1 MLRNLGFRGLH
12 KKKSV
17 LNGNIDKMINENNDI
32 SLEKILAEDTII
44 DEVENQNK
52 TLMKYLKKDKIK
64 QMIDYIIKEPPNDAS
79 QDKGYKFPWICS
91 QIFNLGDSNIMK
103 YFLKTNKELEE
114 EKKKEEERE
123 NNKNEQSSENSKTD
137 DDKNKKNKKININ
150 EIVRQKGKEN
160 KIELLDYLLT
170 FLSSDSEP
178 NYVLCGYFAS
188 IIKTLLNMDQTLII
202 KYLYVENKEF
212 IRKLIYHSYRQS
224 ISEILNKIVQY
235 DSNEEE
241 FNIEDMALIRMDIL
255 EGLFD
260 KIDANMDNE
269 KLDSISTLIKSIS
282 TDEKLLSDMLN
293 NKKIIECLVTRPLR
307 NINLV
312 SKDNISDEFI
322 INKRRNFDILI
333 DIIINW
339 INSINSFDIDIPST
353 DGSDDENENEN
364 ENEKNNINYKHTIL
378 SYELFKVLGNLI
390 KVNFNKNDEIESSE
404 NKILQCFDEKFLVPL
419 GLFRIKIV
427 ELLGNLFTYF
437 KNIPQLYDKLL
448 IDCQFFENALK
459 YLFEYELNN
468 IYQDALLSLFK
479 KFLNYSDK
487 HPLLA
492 EFLFEKLNLIDLII
506 SKLKDTEIS
515 QKSETPE
522 DISKKDR
529 FLYQSGNT
537 TSRGYIA
544 FLISLSYKINTII
557 GGEPLRI
564 NNTLSRE
571 GSISFIT
578 RTAPF
583 VGKEEI
589 NEFYGMEEDELYE
602 AVSHESNE
610 KTSKLNCA
618 VKSMEKYLNDKWN
631 DFFYDHIA
639 DKIRLYETKL
649 YKDDR
654 RDSIFHNPFV
664 LENDDENLENNRQNN
679 FGLGEDEDED
689 VLGKQMRKSK
699 NRPDFEKILYGDEN
713 DADMDIN
720 LNNRFKMSMRLPRSN
735 KNNNNNNMKVGGKRG
750 SWGSKP
756 AKVVVDEI
764 DDIVDNKNKNEENNN
779 EEEEN
784 PLDKF
789 NKENKNENEEEE
801 NPLDKF
807 RRGTKNN
814 NKDENPL
821 DKFRN
826 NKNNDDNLYDDEE
839 EENPLDKFRRENDNG
854 NDEDENPLDKLK
866 KFKTNN
872 KENDNPLDKFKDNG
886 INIYEDEEEEENPLD
901 KFKREN
907 KK

>member
-32 SLEKILAEDTII
+32 SLEEILAEDTII

-448 IDCQFFENALK
+448 IDCQFFENAFK

-689 VLGKQMRKSK
+689 VLGKQKRK
-699 NRPDFEKILYGDEN
+699 
-713 DADMDIN
+713 
-720 LNNRFKMSMRLPRSN
+720 
-735 KNNNNNNMKVGGKRG
+735 
-750 SWGSKP
+750 
-756 AKVVVDEI
+756 
-764 DDIVDNKNKNEENNN
+764 
-779 EEEEN
+779 
-784 PLDKF
+784 
-789 NKENKNENEEEE
+789 
-801 NPLDKF
+801 
-807 RRGTKNN
+807 
-814 NKDENPL
+814 
-821 DKFRN
+821 
-826 NKNNDDNLYDDEE
+826 
-839 EENPLDKFRRENDNG
+839 
-854 NDEDENPLDKLK
+854 
-866 KFKTNN
+866 
-872 KENDNPLDKFKDNG
+872 
-886 INIYEDEEEEENPLD
+886 
-901 KFKREN
+901 
-907 KK
+907 

>member
-448 IDCQFFENALK
+448 IDCQFFENAFK

-492 EFLFEKLNLIDLII
+492 EFLFEKLNLMDLII

-735 KNNNNNNMKVGGKRG
+735 KNNNNNMKVGGKRG

>member
-123 NNKNEQSSENSKTD
+123 NNKNEQSSENSKPD

-448 IDCQFFENALK
+448 IDCQFFENAFK

-735 KNNNNNNMKVGGKRG
+735 KNNNNNMKVGGKRG